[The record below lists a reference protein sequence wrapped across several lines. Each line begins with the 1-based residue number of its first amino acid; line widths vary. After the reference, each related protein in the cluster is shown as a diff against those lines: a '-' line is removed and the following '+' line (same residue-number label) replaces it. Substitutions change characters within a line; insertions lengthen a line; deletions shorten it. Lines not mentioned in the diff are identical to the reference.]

1 VIGRA
6 TGQPISIT
14 GLGAYAPDRVLSN
27 DELSTIVDTTDEWIM
42 ERTGIRERRIAAPEQ
57 ALTDLALPAAR
68 AALAQAN
75 VDAKDIDL
83 LVCAT
88 VTPDMMFPT
97 SSALLA
103 DALDAPDAAAYD
115 LLAGCTGFMYAVAQ
129 AYGMMA
135 AGLAQRALV
144 VGGDVL
150 SRILDWTDRSTLV
163 LFGDGAGAVVLE
175 RVDRPGFLGFEL
187 GADGGGGIHLSLPGS
202 GSRKLDDAEA
212 NGYVHMNGREV
223 FRFATRVLV
232 SSAEA
237 VLETCGASVEDVDV
251 YVPHQANVRIMDHA
265 AQKLG
270 IPRERMVV
278 NVDRYGNTSSGSI
291 PLALA
296 EAQRDGRLKK
306 GDLVLMT
313 GMGAGLTW
321 GSGLMEW
328 TL

>member
-1 VIGRA
+1 MIGKA
-6 TGQPISIT
+6 QGDPISIT
-14 GLGAYAPDRVLSN
+14 GLGAHVPDRVLTN
-27 DELSTIVDTTDEWIM
+27 DELSTIVDTSDEWIM
-42 ERTGIRERRIAAPEQ
+42 ERTGIRERRIAAPEE

-68 AALAQAN
+68 AALAQAG
-75 VDAKDIDL
+75 VEAKDVDL

-103 DALDAPDAAAYD
+103 DELGATDAAAYD

-175 RVDRPGFLGFEL
+175 RVERPGFLGFEL

-202 GSRKLDDAEA
+202 GSRRMDDAIG

-223 FRFATRVLV
+223 FKFATRVLV
-232 SSAEA
+232 SSAES
-237 VLETCGASVEDVDV
+237 VLERCGVAVDDVDV
-251 YVPHQANVRIMDHA
+251 YVPHQANVRILDHA
-265 AQKLG
+265 AEKLG
-270 IPRERMVV
+270 IPRERMIV

-296 EAQRDGRLKK
+296 DAQRDGRLKK

>member
-1 VIGRA
+1 MIGK
-6 TGQPISIT
+6 TQGQRVSIT
-14 GLGAYAPDRVLSN
+14 GLGAYAPKRVLTN
-27 DELSTIVDTTDEWIM
+27 DELSTLVDTSDEWIM

-68 AALAQAN
+68 AALAQAG
-75 VDAKDIDL
+75 VEARDIDL
-83 LVCAT
+83 LLCAT

-103 DALDAPDAAAYD
+103 DTLGASDAAAYD
-115 LLAGCTGFMYAVAQ
+115 LLAGCTGFMYALVQ

-135 AGLAQRALV
+135 AGLSERALV

-175 RVDRPGFLGFEL
+175 KVESGGFLGFEL

-202 GSRKLDDAEA
+202 GSRRIDDASA
-212 NGYVHMNGREV
+212 NGFVHMNGREV
-223 FRFATRVLV
+223 FKFATRVLV
-232 SSAEA
+232 SSARDL
-237 VLETCGASVEDVDV
+237 LEECGVSVEDVDV
-251 YVPHQANVRIMDHA
+251 YVPHQANARIMKHA
-265 AQKLG
+265 QEKLG

-296 EAQRDGRLKK
+296 EAQQEGQLKK

-321 GSGLMEW
+321 GSALMEW
-328 TL
+328 TA

>member
-1 VIGRA
+1 MIGKAR
-6 TGQPISIT
+6 GHPISIT
-14 GLGAYAPDRVLSN
+14 GLGAYVPERVLTN
-27 DELSTIVDTTDEWIM
+27 EELSTIVDTTDEWIM
-42 ERTGIRERRIAAPEQ
+42 TRTGIRERRIAAPDE

-68 AALAQAN
+68 TALAQAR

-103 DALDAPDAAAYD
+103 DALGAPDAAAYD
-115 LLAGCTGFMYAVAQ
+115 LLAGCTGFMYALAQ
-129 AYGMMA
+129 AYGMVA
-135 AGLAQRALV
+135 AGLAERALV
-144 VGGDVL
+144 IGGDVL

-175 RVDRPGFLGFEL
+175 RVPEPGFLGFEL

-202 GSRKLDDAEA
+202 GSRRIEDASA
-212 NGYVHMNGREV
+212 NGFVHMNGREV
-223 FRFATRVLV
+223 FKFATRVLV
-232 SSAEA
+232 SSARA
-237 VLETCGASVEDVDV
+237 VLDRCGVSVDEVDV

-265 AQKLG
+265 AEKLG
-270 IPRERMVV
+270 IPPERMVI

-296 EAQRDGRLKK
+296 DAQRDGRLKK

>member
-1 VIGRA
+1 VIGKA
-6 TGQPISIT
+6 IGDPISIT
-14 GLGAYAPDRVLSN
+14 GLGAYVPERVLTN
-27 DELSTIVDTTDEWIM
+27 AELSTIVDTSDEWIT
-42 ERTGIRERRIAAPEQ
+42 ERTGIKERRIAAPEE

-68 AALAQAN
+68 AALAQAG
-75 VDAKDIDL
+75 VEPKDIDL
-83 LVCAT
+83 LVSAT

-103 DALDAPDAAAYD
+103 DELGAPDAAAYD
-115 LLAGCTGFMYAVAQ
+115 LLAGCTGFMYALVQ

-135 AGLAQRALV
+135 AGLADRALV

-175 RVDRPGFLGFEL
+175 RTPQRGFLGFEL

-202 GSRKLDDAEA
+202 GSRRLEDASA

-223 FRFATRVLV
+223 FKFATRVLV

-237 VLETCGASVEDVDV
+237 VLERCGVSVEDVDV
-251 YVPHQANVRIMDHA
+251 YVPHQANVRILDHA

-296 EAQRDGRLKK
+296 EAQRDGRLTK

-321 GSGLMEW
+321 GSALMEW

>member
-1 VIGRA
+1 MIGKA
-6 TGQPISIT
+6 QGPPISIT
-14 GLGAYAPDRVLSN
+14 GLGAYAPDRVLTN
-27 DELSTIVDTTDEWIM
+27 AELSTIVDTTDEWIM
-42 ERTGIRERRIAAPEQ
+42 ERTGIRERRIAAPDQ

-68 AALAQAN
+68 QALAQAG
-75 VDAKDIDL
+75 VEARDL
-83 LVCAT
+83 DLVLCAT

-103 DALDAPDAAAYD
+103 DVLGAQKAAAYD
-115 LLAGCTGFMYAVAQ
+115 LLAGCTGFMYALTQ
-129 AYGMMA
+129 AYGMLA
-135 AGLAQRALV
+135 SGLADRALV

-150 SRILDWTDRSTLV
+150 SRILDWSDRSTLV

-175 RVDRPGFLGFEL
+175 KVEQPGFLGFEL

-202 GSRKLDDAEA
+202 GSRRMEDSAS

-232 SSAEA
+232 SSAQE
-237 VLETCGASVEDVDV
+237 VLERCGVSVDEVDV
-251 YVPHQANVRIMDHA
+251 YIPHQANVRIMDHA

-270 IPRERMVV
+270 IPRDRMVV

-296 EAQRDGRLKK
+296 DAQEDGRIKK

-321 GSGLMEW
+321 GSALMVW
-328 TL
+328 TG

>member
-1 VIGRA
+1 VLGRA
-6 TGQPISIT
+6 QGDPISIT
-14 GLGAYAPDRVLSN
+14 GLGAHVPSRVLTN
-27 DELSTIVDTTDEWIM
+27 DELATIVDTTDEWIT
-42 ERTGIRERRIAAPEQ
+42 ERTGIKERRIAAPEE
-57 ALTDLALPAAR
+57 ALTDIALPAAR
-68 AALAQAN
+68 AALAQAE
-75 VDAKDIDL
+75 VEPKDVDL

-103 DALDAPDAAAYD
+103 DALGAPNAGAYD
-115 LLAGCTGFMYAVAQ
+115 LLAGCTGFMYALAQ

-135 AGLAQRALV
+135 AGLSERALV

-150 SRILDWTDRSTLV
+150 SKILDWTDRSTLV

-175 RVDRPGFLGFEL
+175 RTPERGFLGFEL

-202 GSRKLDDAEA
+202 GSRQMEEA
-212 NGYVHMNGREV
+212 VGNGYVHMNGREV
-223 FRFATRVLV
+223 FKFATRVLV

-237 VLETCGASVEDVDV
+237 VLGRCGVSVDEVDV

-265 AQKLG
+265 ARKLG
-270 IPRERMVV
+270 IPPERMVV

-296 EAQRDGRLKK
+296 DAQRDGRLKK

>member
-1 VIGRA
+1 MIGK
-6 TGQPISIT
+6 TQGQRISIT
-14 GLGAYAPDRVLSN
+14 GLGAYAPKRVLTN
-27 DELSTIVDTTDEWIM
+27 DELSTLVNTSDEWIM
-42 ERTGIRERRIAAPEQ
+42 ERTGIRERRIAAPEE
-57 ALTDLALPAAR
+57 AFTDLALPAAK
-68 AALAQAN
+68 AALAQAG
-75 VDAKDIDL
+75 VDGRDIDL
-83 LVCAT
+83 LHCAT

-103 DALDAPDAAAYD
+103 DTLGASDAAAYD
-115 LLAGCTGFMYAVAQ
+115 LLAGCTGFMYALVQ

-135 AGLAQRALV
+135 AGLSERALV

-175 RVDRPGFLGFEL
+175 KVESGGFLGFEL

-202 GSRKLDDAEA
+202 GSRRIDDASA
-212 NGYVHMNGREV
+212 NGFVHMNGREV
-223 FRFATRVLV
+223 FKFATRVLV
-232 SSAEA
+232 SSAQDL
-237 VLETCGASVEDVDV
+237 LEECGVSVEDVDV
-251 YVPHQANVRIMDHA
+251 YVPHQANARIMKHA
-265 AQKLG
+265 QERLG

-296 EAQRDGRLKK
+296 EAQEEGQLKK

-321 GSGLMEW
+321 GSALMEW
-328 TL
+328 TA

>member
-1 VIGRA
+1 MIGKA
-6 TGQPISIT
+6 QGDPISIP
-14 GLGAYAPDRVLSN
+14 GLDAHVPDRVLTN
-27 DELSTIVDTTDEWIM
+27 DELSTIVDTSNEWIM
-42 ERTGIRERRIAAPEQ
+42 ERTGIRERRIAAPEE

-68 AALAQAN
+68 GALEQAG
-75 VDAKDIDL
+75 VEAKDVDL

-103 DALDAPDAAAYD
+103 DELGAPDAAAYD
-115 LLAGCTGFMYAVAQ
+115 LLAGCTGFMYALAQ

-175 RVDRPGFLGFEL
+175 RVERPGFLGFEL

-202 GSRKLDDAEA
+202 GSRRIEDATG
-212 NGYVHMNGREV
+212 NGFVHMNGREV
-223 FRFATRVLV
+223 FKFATRVLV

-237 VLETCGASVEDVDV
+237 VLERCGVSVDEVDV

-296 EAQRDGRLKK
+296 DAQREGRLKK